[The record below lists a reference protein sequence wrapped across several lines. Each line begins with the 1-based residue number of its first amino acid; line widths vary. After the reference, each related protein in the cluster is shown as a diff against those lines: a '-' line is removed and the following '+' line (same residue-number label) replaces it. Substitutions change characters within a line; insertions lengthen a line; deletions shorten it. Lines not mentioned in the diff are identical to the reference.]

1 MYFAKDSVDSLKKI
15 AINRHFVLI
24 LLSFA
29 VFFAFLIYGLSNGFK
44 VVYWKS
50 AFSTGVIIIILCE
63 ILKHFFKKTKYY
75 NVARIFLLYIQF
87 TTLLPLFSAF
97 GTMVSYCASWGNHL
111 ANADLLTKLDKMFF
125 GLSWHQFVSD
135 VAKIT
140 FLPTFLG
147 FCYDLIAVLPFVL
160 VVVCFA
166 QNDINNIWRFIE
178 FMVIT
183 AAITVIIFW
192 LYPVVGPSSHY
203 SFVVNSSFIPSL
215 TAAFNKTGIY
225 TFGLQSI
232 DGFNAVKNSQG
243 DYYMTGIV
251 TFPSYHAVLAVGYM
265 YFSRKFPRIIRY
277 VIYFFGIGMIISA
290 VPIGD
295 HYFIDI
301 VAGSIVAW
309 IGILAVDWQR
319 FASLSVITKKVEEIK
334 IQQSNLENIKKEGL

>member
-1 MYFAKDSVDSLKKI
+1 MYFAKDFVDSLKKI
-15 AINRHFVLI
+15 VVNRHFI
-24 LLSFA
+24 LMFLSFA

-44 VVYWKS
+44 VVYWRS
-50 AFSTGVIIIILCE
+50 ASTSVIIIILCE
-63 ILKHFFKKTKYY
+63 ILKQFFKKTKYY
-75 NVARIFLLYIQF
+75 DIARMFLLYIQF
-87 TTLLPLFSAF
+87 TILLPLLSSFSI
-97 GTMVSYCASWGNHL
+97 VISYCAAWGNHL
-111 ANADLLTKLDKMFF
+111 ANAGLLAKLDKMFF

-178 FMVIT
+178 FII
-183 AAITVIIFW
+183 ITVAVTMIIFW

-203 SFVVNSSFIPSL
+203 SFVLNSSFIPSL

-243 DYYMTGIV
+243 YYYMTGIV

-319 FASLSVITKKVEEIK
+319 FASLAANKTKKVEEFK
-334 IQQSNLENIKKEGL
+334 IHQSNLENVKKEEL